1 MKQVTDNFEQPIS
14 RRTALKAI
22 GATLTLPF
30 LPSLSWAERW
40 VPDPTK
46 PPRRWAAMVFPN
58 GVNVDHWWAKGAGGG
73 MELSK
78 SLSPLARFKNDITVI
93 NGLRA
98 VDSGKGFHADNFTN
112 WLNGFQFTQSR
123 TQQKSILPQSI
134 DRHLASTIGGDTIL
148 PAIHLG
154 VEPPKNALW
163 STFSW
168 SHGQTPILPE
178 IQPRMVF
185 DSLFDSA
192 KLEREK
198 SLLDMMKDQ
207 AKDVN
212 RKLGYQDRHKMDQFL
227 TSVRE
232 IEQRIDK
239 AINDERPAEYWRPDL
254 KEPPMSAPAPGLPK
268 DTAEHQRL
276 MIDLMVLALQMDKTR
291 VATFIFHNDS
301 SNINYGFVPGVE
313 NRGMHGAI
321 SHHQHD
327 PETLRQY
334 QLTNEHHVSLLAYAM
349 EKMSQ
354 VDEGDGTTLLDN
366 TMLTFGSNMM
376 DGNSHYSAAFP
387 VVLVGGANCD
397 IKGGRVLDFTD
408 QPVEH
413 RRLMNLHLATA
424 QRMGANLDAFGNSTF
439 PVENLGSAS

>member
-1 MKQVTDNFEQPIS
+1 MKQVTDHFEQPIS
-14 RRTALKAI
+14 RRAILKGL
-22 GATLTLPF
+22 GASLTLPF
-30 LPSLSWAERW
+30 LPSLAWANRW
-40 VPDPTK
+40 EPDPTK
-46 PPRRWAAMVFPN
+46 PPRRWGAMVFTN
-58 GVNVDHWWAKGAGGG
+58 GVNEEFWWAKGAGES
-73 MELSK
+73 MELGK
-78 SLSPLARFKNDITVI
+78 TLQPLAPFKKDLVVV

-98 VDSGKGFHADNFTN
+98 TDSGQGFHADNFTN
-112 WLNGFQFTQSR
+112 WLNGFQFTESR
-123 TQQKSILPQSI
+123 GKQKPILPQSI
-134 DRHLASTIGGDTIL
+134 DRHLASTIGQDTLL
-148 PAIHLG
+148 PALHLG
-154 VEPPKNALW
+154 IEPPKNVLW

-185 DSLFDSA
+185 DALFDSA

-198 SLLDMMKDQ
+198 SLLDLMKEQ

-232 IEQRIDK
+232 IEQRIEK

-254 KEPPMSAPAPGLPK
+254 KEPPMSAPTPGLPK
-268 DTAEHQRL
+268 DTAEHQKL
-276 MIDLMVLALQMDKTR
+276 MVDLMVLALQMDKTR
-291 VATFIFHNDS
+291 VATVIFQNDS
-301 SNINYGFVPGVE
+301 SNMNYGFVDGVE
-313 NRGMHGAI
+313 NRGLHGAI

-327 PETLRQY
+327 KETLRQY
-334 QLTNEHHVSLLAYAM
+334 QLTNEYHVGLCAYAL

-354 VDEGDGTTLLDN
+354 VDEGDGSTLLDN

-387 VVLVGGANCD
+387 VVLCGGANCD
-397 IKGGRVLDFTD
+397 IKGGRVLDFSD
-408 QPVEH
+408 EAVEN

-424 QRMGANLDAFGNSTF
+424 QRMGADLSAFGNSTF
-439 PVENLGSAS
+439 PIENLG